1 MSLNPNHFGPRK
13 GVRHKF
19 NAKVTELDGI
29 RFASKREAK
38 AYADLMA
45 EKRAGIILFVL
56 RQVPL
61 HLPGGTR
68 LVIDFIPFYTD
79 GSVRFLDA
87 KGVETDSFKI
97 KKREIE
103 AVYPITIET
112 V

>member
-1 MSLNPNHFGPRK
+1 MAFPPRPGIK
-13 GVRHKF
+13 HKF
-19 NAKVTELDGI
+19 RAVATEHDGI

-38 AYADLMA
+38 AYADLML
-45 EKRAGIILFVL
+45 EKRAGTVLFFL
-56 RQVPL
+56 RQCPL

-68 LVIDFIPFYTD
+68 LVIDFIVFYAD

-87 KGVETDSFKI
+87 KGMETDSFRI

-112 V
+112 I

>member
-1 MSLNPNHFGPRK
+1 MFGARR

-19 NAKVTELDGI
+19 NAVKTELDGI
-29 RFASKREAK
+29 RFDSKREAK
-38 AYADLMA
+38 AYADLMV

-68 LVIDFIPFYTD
+68 LVVDFVVFYAD

-87 KGVETDSFKI
+87 KGMETDSFKI

-112 V
+112 I